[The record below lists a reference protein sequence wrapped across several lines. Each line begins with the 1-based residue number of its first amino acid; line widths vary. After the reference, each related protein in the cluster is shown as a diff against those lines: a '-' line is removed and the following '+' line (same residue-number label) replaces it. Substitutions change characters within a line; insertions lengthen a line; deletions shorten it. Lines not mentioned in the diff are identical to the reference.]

1 MKNLDK
7 KGRNSKRK
15 TNGNKFLSFA
25 AFVHVALMCLVNN
38 CLKLLGFEIYTVLGS
53 Y

>member
-7 KGRNSKRK
+7 KGRNSKKK

-25 AFVHVALMCLVNN
+25 AFVHVALILLVNN
-38 CLKLLGFEIYTVLGS
+38 CLELLSFEIYAVSGS